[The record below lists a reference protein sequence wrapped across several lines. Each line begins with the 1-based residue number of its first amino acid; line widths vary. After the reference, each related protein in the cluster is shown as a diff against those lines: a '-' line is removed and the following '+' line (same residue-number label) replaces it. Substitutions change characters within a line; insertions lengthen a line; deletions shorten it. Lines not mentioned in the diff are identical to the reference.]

1 IPYVGSQAGVTIFNF
16 SGSGTVGGDDP
27 AVVPNGTIVI
37 SGIDESLSYDL
48 EFSAPCDLI
57 TLSGPA
63 PICEPPPDYTVL
75 VINEVDYDNAG
86 SDTDEFVEILN
97 TGAVDIDLTGLSL
110 QLWNGSNT
118 TVYNT
123 IALDPVVL
131 AAGDYFVV
139 GSATVP
145 NVDQV

>member
-1 IPYVGSQAGVTIFNF
+1 M
-16 SGSGTVGGDDP
+16 
-27 AVVPNGTIVI
+27 
-37 SGIDESLSYDL
+37 
-48 EFSAPCDLI
+48 
-57 TLSGPA
+57 
-63 PICEPPPDYTVL
+63 L

-145 NVDQV
+145 NVDQVAWASLARTAIPPAPLTAWSCLTPRTRSSTASP